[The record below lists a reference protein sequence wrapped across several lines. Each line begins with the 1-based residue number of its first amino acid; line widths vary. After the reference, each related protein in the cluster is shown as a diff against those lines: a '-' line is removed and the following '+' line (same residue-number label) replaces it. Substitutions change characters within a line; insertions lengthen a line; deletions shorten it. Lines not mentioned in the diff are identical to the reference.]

1 MSLTCFTN
9 RKELSILRGQSS
21 AFQGLIMYVES
32 FMRGFDS
39 IAIRTLSNLSPQPP
53 PRIIV
58 LIVIFCRTNCYDDE
72 YTQGTYKLGSVRTT
86 CTSLFYIIAQ
96 IEFPGEAGASGER

>member
-1 MSLTCFTN
+1 
-9 RKELSILRGQSS
+9 
-21 AFQGLIMYVES
+21 MYVES
-32 FMRGFDS
+32 FMRDFHL

-58 LIVIFCRTNCYDDE
+58 LIILFVAIITTIMTIHRV
-72 YTQGTYKLGSVRTT
+72 YKLGSSQYNMYD
-86 CTSLFYIIAQ
+86 CILYIIAQ